1 MSSVLNE
8 TNTTNVTVK
17 VSNLVPKYIS
27 ARARL
32 GKEKQ
37 RVKPDTKESLSK
49 HESETSI
56 KEKRTTSFLRLHLND
71 STPFNLSNVGEF

>member
-56 KEKRTTSFLRLHLND
+56 KEKRTTPFLRLHLND